1 MIIYEV
7 LLNAVTKSKDQSIN
21 SQHSKRQD
29 IDKLTVWGENK
40 MAKLLQLDKDQAFK
54 ILRQSVTYVKLKY
67 VFLSVAKAASCCIAK
82 SDGTKATRPTTLK
95 KIEKQYVES
104 R

>member
-1 MIIYEV
+1 
-7 LLNAVTKSKDQSIN
+7 
-21 SQHSKRQD
+21 
-29 IDKLTVWGENK
+29 

-82 SDGTKATRPTTLK
+82 SDGTKATRSTTLNI
-95 KIEKQYVES
+95 IEKQ
-104 R
+104 